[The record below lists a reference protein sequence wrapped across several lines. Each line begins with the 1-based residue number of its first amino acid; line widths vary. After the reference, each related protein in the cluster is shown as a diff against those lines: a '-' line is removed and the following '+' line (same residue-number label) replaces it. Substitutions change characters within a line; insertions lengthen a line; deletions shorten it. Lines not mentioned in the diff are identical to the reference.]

1 MTVRIPFVYFG
12 SFRRFGKRSHSLIP
26 VAVLILVVLVGV
38 GSLSGQRGGA
48 FRASRD
54 HPAIRYTDGQ
64 VENVVVD
71 LNADLQSGAA
81 SLSYDEVSGYLP
93 SVLDFLNVP
102 TESQLLVFSPTSLQA
117 DLIRFDNP
125 RAVFFADDIA
135 VGWVRGAEVLELAVQ
150 DRQQGTVFYTLT
162 QSEVDRPQFER
173 RENCL
178 ACHLSWDT
186 LGVPGLQVLSMFPMP
201 KDKNAYASG
210 HVTDHRSRLQDRWGG
225 WYVTGDH
232 GGVAHMGNGEVVDV
246 DDPQATFGV
255 IPDVRPSMEGAF
267 DLAGYPSS
275 HSDIVALMVLEHQAH
290 MANLITRLSWEARRV
305 EHRESMT
312 VPSDRG
318 RSTDDGRFN
327 ELVDEAAL
335 ELVDYLLFVDEAPMP
350 SGVAGTS
357 GFDSVFSERGPF
369 DQRGRS
375 LREFDLEE
383 RLFRYP
389 CSYMIYTS
397 SFDAL
402 PARALET
409 VFARL
414 WAVLSGEVTEA
425 PYDRLSYTE
434 RQAIVEILIDTKTN
448 LPDYFVPLSATA
460 R

>member
-1 MTVRIPFVYFG
+1 MRILLSSSGFLG
-12 SFRRFGKRSHSLIP
+12 RFEKRSPSVISI
-26 VAVLILVVLVGV
+26 AVLVLVVLVGMV
-38 GSLSGQRGGA
+38 VLSGQRGGA

-54 HPAIRYTDGQ
+54 HPAIRYTDGA

-81 SLSYDEVSGYLP
+81 SLDFDEVSGYLA
-93 SVLDFLNVP
+93 SALDFLEIP

-135 VGWVRGAEVLELAVQ
+135 LGWVRGAEVLELAVQ

-162 QSEVDRPQFER
+162 QSEVERPQFER
-173 RENCL
+173 RDNCL

-232 GGVAHMGNGEVVDV
+232 GGVAHMGNVEVVDV
-246 DDPQATFGV
+246 DDPQATFGI
-255 IPDVRPSMEGAF
+255 IPDVRASMEGAF
-267 DLAGYPSS
+267 DLTGYPSPY
-275 HSDIVALMVLEHQAH
+275 SDIVALMVLEHQAH
-290 MANLITRLSWEARRV
+290 MANLITRLGWEARRV

-327 ELVDEAAL
+327 EIIDEAAV
-335 ELVDYLLFVDEAPMP
+335 ELVDYLLFIDEAPIP
-350 SGVAGTS
+350 SGVVGTS
-357 GFDSVFSERGPF
+357 GFNTVFSERGPF
-369 DQRGRS
+369 DRRGRS

-389 CSYMIYTS
+389 CSYMIYTD

-402 PARALET
+402 PPRALET

-448 LPDYFVPLSATA
+448 LPDYFVPLGVVV

>member
-1 MTVRIPFVYFG
+1 MQIFFSNFG
-12 SFRRFGKRSHSLIP
+12 FFKSVKKRPPAVIP
-26 VAVLILVVLVGV
+26 VAVLLLIILAGV

-54 HPAIRYTDGQ
+54 HPAIRYTDGP
-64 VENVVVD
+64 VDNVVVD

-81 SLSYDEVSGYLP
+81 SLTFDEVSGYLP
-93 SVLDFLNVP
+93 SVLEFLNIP
-102 TESQLLVFSPTSLQA
+102 TESQLLVFSPTSRQA

-125 RAVFFADDIA
+125 RAVFFVDDIA
-135 VGWVRGAEVLELAVQ
+135 VGWVRGGEVLELAVQ
-150 DRQQGTVFYTLT
+150 DRQQGTVFYTLS
-162 QSEVDRPQFER
+162 QAEAARPQFER

-225 WYVTGDH
+225 WYVTGEH
-232 GGVAHMGNGEVVDV
+232 GGVAHMGNVEVVDV

-255 IPDVRPSMEGAF
+255 IPNVRPSMEGTF

-290 MANLITRLSWEARRV
+290 MANLITRLGWEARRV

-318 RSTDDGRFN
+318 RSTDDGRFS
-327 ELVDEAAL
+327 ELIDEAAV
-335 ELVDYLLFVDEAPMP
+335 EFVDYLLFVDEVPIP
-350 SGVAGTS
+350 SGIAGTS
-357 GFDSVFSERGPF
+357 GFDTVFSQRGPF

-383 RLFRYP
+383 KLFRYP

-397 SFDAL
+397 SFNAL

-414 WAVLSGEVTEA
+414 WAVLSGEVTEE

-434 RQAIVEILIDTKTN
+434 RQAIVEILIDTKAN
-448 LPDYFVPLSATA
+448 LPDYFVPLSAA
-460 R
+460 VL

>member
-1 MTVRIPFVYFG
+1 MRILLSSSGFLG
-12 SFRRFGKRSHSLIP
+12 RFEKRSPSVISI
-26 VAVLILVVLVGV
+26 AVLVLVVLVGMV
-38 GSLSGQRGGA
+38 VLSGQRGGA

-54 HPAIRYTDGQ
+54 HPAIQYTDGA

-81 SLSYDEVSGYLP
+81 SLDFDEVSGYLA
-93 SVLDFLNVP
+93 SVLGFLEIP

-135 VGWVRGAEVLELAVQ
+135 LGWVRGAEVLELAVQ

-162 QSEVDRPQFER
+162 QSEVERPQFER
-173 RENCL
+173 RDNCL

-232 GGVAHMGNGEVVDV
+232 GGVAHMGNVEVVDV
-246 DDPQATFGV
+246 DDPQATFGT
-255 IPDVRPSMEGAF
+255 IPDVRASMEGVF
-267 DLAGYPSS
+267 DLTGYPSPY
-275 HSDIVALMVLEHQAH
+275 SDIVALMVLEHQAH
-290 MANLITRLSWEARRV
+290 MANLITRLGWEARRV

-327 ELVDEAAL
+327 EIIDEAAV
-335 ELVDYLLFVDEAPMP
+335 ELVDYLLFVDEAPIP
-350 SGVAGTS
+350 SGVVGTS
-357 GFDSVFSERGPF
+357 GFNSVFSERGPF
-369 DQRGRS
+369 DRRGRS

-389 CSYMIYTS
+389 CSYMIYTD

-402 PARALET
+402 PPRALET

-448 LPDYFVPLSATA
+448 LPDYFVPLAVVVP
-460 R
+460 